1 MHEKSHN
8 VLIKGLSGRLI
19 IQLTYKFR
27 VILIAFCW
35 VFHVFRSDRW
45 LIYVVWVIHYLI
57 INIKRRFLQGGGDCT
72 AGHNFSRDH
81 KNKSA
86 YKSTD
91 SGQRKCTKSNK
102 SLELPSFIWF
112 GKASSTSESHY
123 ISMYFAFRY
132 HTTSL
137 LLSLSLSL
145 SSLLSLHWYHPSKK
159 KQYSFISRADNDA
172 WAWWKALFRCCH
184 YKAIFFHWP
193 HVKEIQRQGP
203 KCNTLISL
211 KLFIGICGAL
221 AAGLSPFQLPDLFNL
236 VGNEKCAAQLE
247 LWSEKAFTPFTLSFS
262 PSPIISHTCSSCS
275 AQCECV
281 CWRVG
286 TACSKLTPTC
296 DCKRLKTSR
305 MSH

>member
-145 SSLLSLHWYHPSKK
+145 SLQPAVSPLISPIQKETIQFHLARWQWCMSLMESTFQVLSL
-159 KQYSFISRADNDA
+159 
-172 WAWWKALFRCCH
+172 
-184 YKAIFFHWP
+184 
-193 HVKEIQRQGP
+193 
-203 KCNTLISL
+203 
-211 KLFIGICGAL
+211 
-221 AAGLSPFQLPDLFNL
+221 
-236 VGNEKCAAQLE
+236 
-247 LWSEKAFTPFTLSFS
+247 
-262 PSPIISHTCSSCS
+262 
-275 AQCECV
+275 
-281 CWRVG
+281 
-286 TACSKLTPTC
+286 
-296 DCKRLKTSR
+296 
-305 MSH
+305 

>member
-1 MHEKSHN
+1 M
-8 VLIKGLSGRLI
+8 LSIPTSSCSWIHFNLFTFTFNLAPHQNTRCTKNPTMYWLKDCQGRLI

-145 SSLLSLHWYHPSKK
+145 SPACCLSIDITHPKRNNTVS
-159 KQYSFISRADNDA
+159 SRALTMMHEPDGKHFSGVVIIKPFFSTGPM
-172 WAWWKALFRCCH
+172 WKK
-184 YKAIFFHWP
+184 YKD
-193 HVKEIQRQGP
+193 R
-203 KCNTLISL
+203 
-211 KLFIGICGAL
+211 
-221 AAGLSPFQLPDLFNL
+221 
-236 VGNEKCAAQLE
+236 AQSVIL
-247 LWSEKAFTPFTLSFS
+247 
-262 PSPIISHTCSSCS
+262 
-275 AQCECV
+275 
-281 CWRVG
+281 
-286 TACSKLTPTC
+286 
-296 DCKRLKTSR
+296 
-305 MSH
+305 

>member
-19 IQLTYKFR
+19 IQLTYKFW

-57 INIKRRFLQGGGDCT
+57 INIKRRFLQSGGDCT

-145 SSLLSLHWYHPSKK
+145 SPACCLSIDITHPKRNNTVS
-159 KQYSFISRADNDA
+159 SRALTMMHEPDGKHFSGVVIIKPFFSTGPM
-172 WAWWKALFRCCH
+172 WKK
-184 YKAIFFHWP
+184 YKD
-193 HVKEIQRQGP
+193 R
-203 KCNTLISL
+203 
-211 KLFIGICGAL
+211 
-221 AAGLSPFQLPDLFNL
+221 
-236 VGNEKCAAQLE
+236 AQSVIL
-247 LWSEKAFTPFTLSFS
+247 
-262 PSPIISHTCSSCS
+262 
-275 AQCECV
+275 
-281 CWRVG
+281 
-286 TACSKLTPTC
+286 
-296 DCKRLKTSR
+296 
-305 MSH
+305 

>member
-184 YKAIFFHWP
+184 YKAIFFHMW
-193 HVKEIQRQGP
+193 KKYKDR
-203 KCNTLISL
+203 
-211 KLFIGICGAL
+211 
-221 AAGLSPFQLPDLFNL
+221 
-236 VGNEKCAAQLE
+236 AQSVIL
-247 LWSEKAFTPFTLSFS
+247 
-262 PSPIISHTCSSCS
+262 
-275 AQCECV
+275 
-281 CWRVG
+281 
-286 TACSKLTPTC
+286 
-296 DCKRLKTSR
+296 
-305 MSH
+305 